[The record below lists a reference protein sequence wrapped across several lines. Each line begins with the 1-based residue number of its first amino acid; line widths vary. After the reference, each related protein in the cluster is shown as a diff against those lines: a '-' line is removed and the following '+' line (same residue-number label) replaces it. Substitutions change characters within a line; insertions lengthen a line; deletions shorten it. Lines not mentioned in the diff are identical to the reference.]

1 MAEDRKNRRQDVARR
16 PSVLSDELR
25 CHLDVVARDAPE
37 SARQL
42 LESVLVI
49 GRDLDLS
56 HVPRRIVDA
65 AVRLVDAEFG
75 VLGILGEDGGLA
87 RVLRSGT
94 LRTDAVARLP
104 DGLATPGGPV
114 RPAEPLRPTGPDEPA
129 ARSARPAG
137 HPASCRL
144 QPERTPEHSFLEVPI
159 TVRGTAFGTLRLT
172 GKRGGKDFDEQ
183 DETVLSALA
192 AAAGTAIEHARL
204 YQEAR
209 DGRRWR
215 EADAEIVALLLSGAD
230 GTSVLR
236 RIVDSAREILS
247 ADLGA
252 LAFPQECGTLRVA
265 LATGVDAE
273 RHQGLVIPRDG
284 SFAGA
289 ALRVGEPL
297 ISLDVEHDPRITVG
311 PPRWAGLGPAVAMP
325 MTAENEVRGVLLLAR
340 AHGGDPFTEAETA
353 PLLSFAGHV
362 ALALELGERRR
373 TTEKLT
379 LLEDHERIA
388 RDLHDLA
395 IQRLFATGMTLQS
408 IVRFTEHPAAR
419 ERLLRAVD
427 DLDETIKI
435 IRSAIFGLRTLR
447 TSRTDRGLRARAT
460 VAVEQ
465 AASPL
470 GFIPALRMEGLIDTD
485 VPPDVAENV
494 LAVLQEALSNVARH
508 ARASAARVS
517 LTDRSGRLTL
527 TVSDNGTGIPP
538 DSRRSGLDNLAR
550 RAESLGGTLTTE
562 VPEGGGTRVVWTV
575 PLHRGGRR

>member
-1 MAEDRKNRRQDVARR
+1 MAEDRKTHREDLARC
-16 PSVLSDELR
+16 PTVLSDALR
-25 CHLDVVARDAPE
+25 SHLDVVAHGSPE
-37 SARQL
+37 PARQL

-56 HVPRRIVDA
+56 HVLRRIVDA
-65 AVRLVDAEFG
+65 AVRVVDAEYG

-87 RVLRSGT
+87 RVLHSGT

-104 DGLATPGGPV
+104 DGLATPGEPV
-114 RPAEPLRPTGPDEPA
+114 RSAEPLWLTEPDEPT
-129 ARSARPAG
+129 ARSVRPAG

-144 QPERTPEHSFLEVPI
+144 RPERAPGHSLLGVPI
-159 TVRGTAFGTLRLT
+159 TVRGTVFGTLRLT
-172 GKRGGKDFDEQ
+172 GKRGGKGFGKQ
-183 DETVLSALA
+183 DEAVLSALA

-236 RIVDSAREILS
+236 RIVDSARKILS

-252 LAFPQECGTLRVA
+252 LAFPHEDGALRVA

-273 RHQGLVIPRDG
+273 SHQGLVIPREG

-289 ALRVGEPL
+289 ALRAGEPL

-340 AHGGDPFTEAETA
+340 VHGGDPFTEAETA

-485 VPPDVAENV
+485 VPPDVAEHV

-508 ARASAARVS
+508 ARASAVRVS

-575 PLHRGGRR
+575 LLHSGGRR